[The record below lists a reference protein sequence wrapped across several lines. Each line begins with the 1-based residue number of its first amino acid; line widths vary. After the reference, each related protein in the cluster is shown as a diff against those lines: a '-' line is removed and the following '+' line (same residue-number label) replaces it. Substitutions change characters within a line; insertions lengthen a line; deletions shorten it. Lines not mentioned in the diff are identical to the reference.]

1 MKWNLCNRG
10 IKYATAELEKY
21 EEDYMQKIITNGIIV
36 LEDQMLQDN
45 DVVIENDRI
54 TGIRRTGD
62 TDKTGS
68 REIYDAGGAYI
79 MPGIIDI
86 HSDMIETYI
95 QPRSTAVMDFEMA
108 LGEAERVLAVCGIT
122 TMFHSISM
130 FRDGSWDVKEIR
142 QSSQVKKLAG
152 LIGEYRHRRRLIRH
166 RYHLRYEIDNLDCYE
181 EVAAMLEG
189 GLVDLLSFM
198 DHSPGQGQYKN
209 LDIYRKHQPDEGRGL
224 SGKEFEELVKREM
237 QKKTVT
243 FPQLRKLAEIA
254 AKHGISVASHDD
266 DTIEKLDM
274 NRELGVSIS
283 EFPITLEVAE
293 TAVKQGLQ
301 TVLGAPN
308 ILLGGSHSGNLSALE
323 AVRAGA
329 ANILVSD
336 YYPQALLQ
344 AVFCLNR
351 EHGIPLWEAVQYVTA
366 NPAKAV
372 GLDQELGSVEI
383 GKRADLL
390 IVDAEEG
397 KPAVK
402 QVFVNGECI
411 MECRYRVAD

>member
-1 MKWNLCNRG
+1 
-10 IKYATAELEKY
+10 
-21 EEDYMQKIITNGIIV
+21 
-36 LEDQMLQDN
+36 
-45 DVVIENDRI
+45 
-54 TGIRRTGD
+54 
-62 TDKTGS
+62 
-68 REIYDAGGAYI
+68 
-79 MPGIIDI
+79 
-86 HSDMIETYI
+86 
-95 QPRSTAVMDFEMA
+95 
-108 LGEAERVLAVCGIT
+108 
-122 TMFHSISM
+122 
-130 FRDGSWDVKEIR
+130 
-142 QSSQVKKLAG
+142 
-152 LIGEYRHRRRLIRH
+152 
-166 RYHLRYEIDNLDCYE
+166 
-181 EVAAMLEG
+181 MLES

-224 SGKEFEELVKREM
+224 SGKEFEELVQREM

>member
-1 MKWNLCNRG
+1 
-10 IKYATAELEKY
+10 
-21 EEDYMQKIITNGIIV
+21 MQKIITNGIIV
-36 LEDQMLQDN
+36 LEEQMLQAH
-45 DVVIENDRI
+45 DVMIENGRI

-62 TDKTGS
+62 ADKTGS

-108 LGEAERVLAVCGIT
+108 LGEAERVLAACGIT

-152 LIGEYRHRRRLIRH
+152 LIGEYRHKKRLIRH

-181 EVAAMLEG
+181 EVADMLES

-224 SGKEFEELVKREM
+224 SEKEFEELVEREM
-237 QKKTVT
+237 RKKTVS
-243 FPQLRKLAEIA
+243 FPQLRKLAETA
-254 AKHGISVASHDD
+254 AKCGISVASHDD
-266 DTIEKLDM
+266 DTVEKLDM

-293 TAVKQGLQ
+293 AAVKKGFQ

-329 ANILVSD
+329 ANVLVSD

-351 EHGIPLWEAVQYVTA
+351 EYGIPLCKAVQYVTA
-366 NPAKAV
+366 NPARAV

-390 IVDAEEG
+390 LVDAAEG

>member
-1 MKWNLCNRG
+1 
-10 IKYATAELEKY
+10 
-21 EEDYMQKIITNGIIV
+21 MQKIITNGMIV
-36 LEDQMLQDN
+36 LKDRVLNAHDVIMDN
-45 DVVIENDRI
+45 GRI
-54 TGIRRTGD
+54 TGIEQAGTA
-62 TDKTGS
+62 DKADFC
-68 REIYDAGGAYI
+68 EVFDARGCYI
-79 MPGIIDI
+79 MPGIVDI

-95 QPRSTAVMDFEMA
+95 QPRSTAVMDFGMA
-108 LGEAERVLAVCGIT
+108 LEEAERVLAACGIT

-152 LIGEYRHRRRLIRH
+152 LIGEYRHKKRLIRH

-181 EVAAMLEG
+181 DVAAMLEG

-209 LDIYRKHQPDEGRGL
+209 LDVYRKHQPDEGRNL
-224 SGKEFEELVKREM
+224 TEKEFEELVEREM

-243 FPQLRKLAEIA
+243 FSQLKELAGTAAARGIA
-254 AKHGISVASHDD
+254 VASHDD
-266 DTIEKLDM
+266 DSVGKLEL
-274 NRELGVSIS
+274 NRELGVRIS

-293 TAVKQGLQ
+293 TAAKMGFQ

-308 ILLGGSHSGNLSALE
+308 ILLGGSHSGNLSALD
-323 AVRAGA
+323 AIRAGA
-329 ANILVSD
+329 ASVLVSD

-344 AVFCLNR
+344 AVFCLHR
-351 EHGIPLWEAVQYVTA
+351 EHGIPLWEAVRYVTA
-366 NPAKAV
+366 NPAQAV
-372 GLDQELGSVEI
+372 GLEGELGAVEI
-383 GKRADLL
+383 GKKADLL
-390 IVDAEEG
+390 VVDAAEG

-411 MECRYRVAD
+411 MECRYRKAD

>member
-1 MKWNLCNRG
+1 
-10 IKYATAELEKY
+10 
-21 EEDYMQKIITNGIIV
+21 MQKIIKNGTIILKEQV
-36 LEDQMLQDN
+36 LTAH
-45 DVVIENDRI
+45 DVIMENGRI
-54 TGIRRTGD
+54 TGIQQTG
-62 TDKTGS
+62 TADKADS
-68 REIYDAGGAYI
+68 CEIFDARGCYI
-79 MPGIIDI
+79 MPGIVDI

-108 LGEAERVLAVCGIT
+108 LEEAERVLAACGIT

-152 LIGEYRHRRRLIRH
+152 LIGEYRHKKRLIRH

-181 EVAAMLEG
+181 DVAAMLES

-209 LDIYRKHQPDEGRGL
+209 LDVYRKHQPDEGRNL
-224 SGKEFEELVKREM
+224 TEEEFGELVEREM

-243 FPQLRKLAEIA
+243 YSQLKELAKTA
-254 AKHGISVASHDD
+254 AARGITVASHDD
-266 DTIEKLDM
+266 DSVNKLEL
-274 NRELGVSIS
+274 NQELGVKIS
-283 EFPITLEVAE
+283 EFPITMEVAE
-293 TAVKQGLQ
+293 AAVKMGFQ

-308 ILLGGSHSGNLSALE
+308 ILLGGSHSGNLSALD
-323 AVRAGA
+323 AIRAGA
-329 ANILVSD
+329 ASVLVSD

-344 AVFCLNR
+344 AAFCLHR
-351 EHGIPLWEAVQYVTA
+351 EHGIPLWEAVRYVTV

-372 GLDQELGSVEI
+372 GLDRELGSVET

-390 IVDAEEG
+390 VVDAAEG

-411 MECRYRVAD
+411 MECRYREAD

>member
-1 MKWNLCNRG
+1 
-10 IKYATAELEKY
+10 
-21 EEDYMQKIITNGIIV
+21 MQKIIKNGTIILKEQV
-36 LEDQMLQDN
+36 LTAH
-45 DVVIENDRI
+45 DVIMENGRI
-54 TGIRRTGD
+54 TGIQQAGTA
-62 TDKTGS
+62 DKADS
-68 REIYDAGGAYI
+68 CEIFDARGCYI
-79 MPGIIDI
+79 MPGIVDI

-108 LGEAERVLAVCGIT
+108 LEEAERVLAACGIT

-152 LIGEYRHRRRLIRH
+152 LIGEYRHKKRLIRH

-181 EVAAMLEG
+181 DVAAMLES

-209 LDIYRKHQPDEGRGL
+209 LNVYRKHQPDEGRNL
-224 SGKEFEELVKREM
+224 TEEEFGELVEREM

-243 FPQLRKLAEIA
+243 FSQLKGLAETA
-254 AKHGISVASHDD
+254 AARGITVSSHDD
-266 DTIEKLDM
+266 DSVNKLEL
-274 NRELGVSIS
+274 NRELGVRIS

-293 TAVKQGLQ
+293 AAVKMGFQ

-308 ILLGGSHSGNLSALE
+308 ILLGGSHSGNLSALD
-323 AVRAGA
+323 AIRAGA
-329 ANILVSD
+329 ASVLVSD

-344 AVFCLNR
+344 AAFCLHR
-351 EHGIPLWEAVQYVTA
+351 EHGIPLWEAVRYVTV

-372 GLDQELGSVEI
+372 GLDRELGSVEI

-390 IVDAEEG
+390 VVDAAEG

-411 MECRYRVAD
+411 MECRYREAD